1 MGGLNLRVVAMEIS
15 GINNTQI
22 KQQPNEKFVGLH
34 DNKTKVRI
42 ATTQA
47 QTASLKQ
54 SHEELVQNI
63 EEMLKF
69 FESNNSVRFQYDKSI
84 NRIIIQVVNGG
95 NKEVIK
101 QIPPE
106 GMVRFL
112 QAFNEFIGILVDKE
126 I

>member
-1 MGGLNLRVVAMEIS
+1 MDIS
-15 GINNTQI
+15 GINSIQI
-22 KQQPNEKFVGLH
+22 KSQISERIAGVSGE
-34 DNKTKVRI
+34 KTKPRAVNAKTPAINTRQ
-42 ATTQA
+42 TQ
-47 QTASLKQ
+47 
-54 SHEELVQNI
+54 EEVIQNI

-69 FESNNSVRFQYDKSI
+69 FESNSSVKFQYDKSI
-84 NRIIIQVVNGG
+84 DRIIIQVVNGG

-106 GMVRFL
+106 AMVRFL